1 MKKLII
7 TIAALLLLGASIYA
21 VNNFNKNQQV
31 AEESASSGA
40 NAGQEAE
47 VSNGTSENQGEV
59 SSDKGEEG
67 SSEEADASEEK
78 TLAWDFTFENLEGN
92 KVSLSDYRGKKV
104 FLNFWASWCG
114 PCRLEMPDIEK
125 LHKELNPEEAVILAV
140 NIGEDRSTVSK
151 FLRDNNLTFATAL
164 DVFSA
169 SPSKYN
175 LRGIPTT
182 FIIDEEGYILS
193 QYSGYMQ
200 LSTMREAMGL

>member
-31 AEESASSGA
+31 AEDSSSSGA
-40 NAGQEAE
+40 NADPEEAA
-47 VSNGTSENQGEV
+47 SNGTSENQGE
-59 SSDKGEEG
+59 E
-67 SSEEADASEEK
+67 SSEKAEASEEK
-78 TLAWDFTFENLEGN
+78 ALAWDFTFENLEGN

-114 PCRLEMPDIEK
+114 PCRLEMPDMEK

-169 SPSKYN
+169 SPDRYN

-182 FIIDEEGYILS
+182 FIIDEEGYILA
-193 QYSGYMQ
+193 QYSG
-200 LSTMREAMGL
+200 

>member
-1 MKKLII
+1 MKKLILPI
-7 TIAALLLLGASIYA
+7 VILLLIGASIYA
-21 VNNFNKNQQV
+21 VNSYNNSAQKDQQTK
-31 AEESASSGA
+31 EEASS
-40 NAGQEAE
+40 ND
-47 VSNGTSENQGEV
+47 V
-59 SSDKGEEG
+59 
-67 SSEEADASEEK
+67 ASEEPSDDEEEAQEDASTSGDTNNQEANK
-78 TLAWDFTFENLEGN
+78 VMAWDFTFENLKGEE
-92 KVSLSDYRGKKV
+92 VTLSDFRGKKV

-169 SPSKYN
+169 SPAKYN

-200 LSTMREAMGL
+200 LSTMREAMGLE